1 MQERLKDLY
10 RLQELYL
17 LRAFGQEFV
26 EQKVQLQEQ
35 LQNSSYDD
43 ILNCRLCHR
52 SKMSKP
58 IVGMIHNQS
67 KVSFVTQTPVLNP
80 KGLFLQ
86 TRSAQMLQSII
97 SNVLHFSLSDCSIFS
112 LLKCGEMFEYAQ
124 EVEICKNHLFE
135 QLKTLPNSV
144 ILCFLDM
151 QALETFRLK
160 QKDLFGKITEWN
172 NQKII
177 FTHSLKTLSKNPS
190 LKKETMQHLLLLK
203 ENL

>member
-17 LRAFGQEFV
+17 LQAFGQEFV
-26 EQKVQLQEQ
+26 EQKVRIQEQ
-35 LQNSSYDD
+35 SQNSSYDD

-67 KVSFVTQTPVLNP
+67 KVSFVTQIPVLNS
-80 KGLFLQ
+80 KGFFLQ

-97 SNVLHFSLSDCSIFS
+97 SNVLHYSLNDCSIFS
-112 LLKCGEMFEYAQ
+112 LLKCGEVFEYT

-135 QLKTLPNSV
+135 QLRTLKDS
-144 ILCFLDM
+144 IIFCFLDVW
-151 QALETFRLK
+151 ALEIFGLK

-172 NQKII
+172 DQKII
-177 FTHSLKTLSKNPS
+177 FTYSLKTLSKNPS

-203 ENL
+203 EAL